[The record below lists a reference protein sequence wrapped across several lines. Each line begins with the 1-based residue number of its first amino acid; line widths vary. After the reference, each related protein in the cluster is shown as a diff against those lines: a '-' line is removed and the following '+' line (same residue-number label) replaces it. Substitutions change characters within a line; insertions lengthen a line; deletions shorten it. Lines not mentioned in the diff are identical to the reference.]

1 MLTDNYGWRGCLR
14 AENGVTTLARYGASH
29 SRWSA
34 TIGWCSTTSPPARWS
49 TSSSARLRSSL
60 IDEPGEARRAARVR
74 AFAQFIRLYRRYA
87 RRHVA
92 EDDGGW
98 IEAPPC
104 GRPCGSAAV
113 AVRSLPI
120 ELREAL
126 LLVVLADFSHCEAAA
141 ALDVPLAAVIER
153 LARARGRMSLQIG
166 GARDAEAAWPQS
178 AHLRVVK

>member
-1 MLTDNYGWRGCLR
+1 VLPSREWCDDAGALR
-14 AENGVTTLARYGASH
+14 RFALALVRDDRLVFDDIAAGALVDKLIRQAS
-29 SRWSA
+29 
-34 TIGWCSTTSPPARWS
+34 
-49 TSSSARLRSSL
+49 LSL

-153 LARARGRMSLQIG
+153 LARARGRMSLQMG
-166 GARDAEAAWPQS
+166 GARDADAAWPQS